1 VREFTDA
8 NDDANKFKNRLANAL
23 PYNYNRV
30 HLQMSPGVGGSDYIN
45 ASYIDGYAK
54 KGAYIATQGPLPNTT
69 EDFWRMVWEKEAHV
83 IVMLTQLEEKG
94 KDQCA
99 RYWPESLNSPEK
111 QGSLT
116 LELLSEG
123 PFEDYIMRE
132 IKVTD
137 VTVSFWIQ
145 YIHTLVHYIMFENI
159 IVLDC
164 YK

>member
-1 VREFTDA
+1 MRGGGEIT
-8 NDDANKFKNRLANAL
+8 KIPSSILLMLIYSL
-23 PYNYNRV
+23 PPLTPPS
-30 HLQMSPGVGGSDYIN
+30 H
-45 ASYIDGYAK
+45 
-54 KGAYIATQGPLPNTT
+54 TQ
-69 EDFWRMVWEKEAHV
+69 
-83 IVMLTQLEEKG
+83 
-94 KDQCA
+94 DQCA

-145 YIHTLVHYIMFENI
+145 YIHTLVHYIMF
-159 IVLDC
+159 
-164 YK
+164 